1 MVGSLCRGA
10 TCKPVEMMDEDRMVD
25 RSMLFQ
31 SSLAF
36 TF

>member
-1 MVGSLCRGA
+1 MTASICRG
-10 TCKPVEMMDEDRMVD
+10 TSCKPIDMMDEDPLVD